1 MAGAKTISVSAHLLP
16 LAAGPLTRAA
26 FEVVPCSDPASSP
39 LTARACDLLI
49 WDPFRAGGDVR
60 EACRSVR
67 DQVRV
72 PILAVSSRREPE
84 ACIAVLEAGMDAFLA
99 LPVHAEELV
108 ARVKAL
114 LRRSTWAQDLRS
126 SSFKA
131 GNMEVDVSRHQVR
144 HGGSTIPLRPREFAL
159 LVELLR
165 HRNQV
170 LTRDQLLNRVW
181 GLRGPYHR
189 TVDVHILRLRAQ
201 LRAAGVTE
209 PSILTVRRIGYCLAT
224 AGTGRAG
231 VRGVGQLAPAPM
243 PWPWLRQSRLAASTG
258 VSAGRRGL

>member
-1 MAGAKTISVSAHLLP
+1 MAASKTVAVSAHLFP
-16 LAAGPLTRAA
+16 VAAGPLTRAA
-26 FEVVPCSDPASSP
+26 LEVLPCSDPASSP
-39 LTARACDLLI
+39 PAATRAGTCDLLI
-49 WDPFRAGGDVR
+49 WDPFRAARDVR
-60 EACRSVR
+60 EACRRVR
-67 DQVRV
+67 DQVPM
-72 PILAVSSRREPE
+72 PILVITARSEPE

-99 LPVHAEELV
+99 LPLHAEELV

-114 LRRSTWAQDLRS
+114 LRRSSWAGDLRS

-131 GNMEVDVSRHQVR
+131 GNMEVDVSRHQVSHR
-144 HGGSTIPLRPREFAL
+144 GSTISLRPREFAL

-170 LTRDQLLNRVW
+170 LTRDQLLSRVW

-201 LRAAGVTE
+201 LREAGVTE

-224 AGTGRAG
+224 AGTRGPG
-231 VRGVGQLAPAPM
+231 VRGVGELAPALM
-243 PWPWLRQSRLAASTG
+243 PWPWLRQSRLAR
-258 VSAGRRGL
+258 SAGV